1 MARPRKKKEETA
13 WTQPAQPPPPLFT
26 GEKERNLVK
35 QVNDELIERVIGQ
48 QVAYFS
54 VDIDRS
60 NFHPLYGE
68 AIEKT
73 YLPPIRVYALV
84 KWEGQ
89 TQSFTQNIGIDKATS
104 IEIHF
109 HKKRL
114 TEDQD
119 VFVREGDFVLYGD
132 RYYEIVKLDEPKQLF
147 GQIENKF
154 EVMAKCIRAREG
166 LFNPQFV
173 ANTVPTTR
181 ATTSTSTGSSPQANY
196 SNNYSFNNLTV
207 VNNLTVGGNTYLGD
221 SAGDNVIIT
230 GSVSISGTLLVN
242 GSSLA
247 LSSSAITNKTILI
260 TSSYSVVSDDYF
272 IGVDSTYSGIIVSLP
287 TLASTING
295 RIIHVKDIT
304 GLATTILPI
313 TISAS
318 SGQYIDLEPY
328 VKIDVDHGS
337 ISLYKASNGW
347 NLF

>member
-1 MARPRKKKEETA
+1 MATSRKKKEETA

-48 QVAYFS
+48 QIAYFS

-73 YLPPIRVYALV
+73 YLPPIRIYALV

-154 EVMAKCIRAREG
+154 EIVAKCLRAREG
-166 LFNPQFV
+166 LFNPQFI
-173 ANTVPTTR
+173 ANTVPR
-181 ATTSTSTGSSPQANY
+181 
-196 SNNYSFNNLTV
+196 
-207 VNNLTVGGNTYLGD
+207 
-221 SAGDNVIIT
+221 DN
-230 GSVSISGTLLVN
+230 
-242 GSSLA
+242 
-247 LSSSAITNKTILI
+247 
-260 TSSYSVVSDDYF
+260 
-272 IGVDSTYSGIIVSLP
+272 
-287 TLASTING
+287 
-295 RIIHVKDIT
+295 R
-304 GLATTILPI
+304 
-313 TISAS
+313 
-318 SGQYIDLEPY
+318 
-328 VKIDVDHGS
+328 
-337 ISLYKASNGW
+337 
-347 NLF
+347 

>member
-48 QVAYFS
+48 QIAYFA

-114 TEDQD
+114 TEDQN

-154 EVMAKCIRAREG
+154 EVVAKCLRAREG
-166 LFNPQFV
+166 MFNPQFV

-181 ATTSTSTGSSPQANY
+181 VTTSTSTGSSAQGNY

-207 VNNLTVGGNTYLGD
+207 VNNLNVGGNSYLGN
-221 SAGDNVIIT
+221 GTNDNVIIT
-230 GSVSISGTLLVN
+230 GSVYISGSLLLN
-242 GSSLA
+242 GNTVA
-247 LSSSAITNKTILI
+247 LSSSNIAFNTRVI
-260 TSSYSVVSDDYF
+260 TSSYMVASDDYF
-272 IGVDSTYSGIIVSLP
+272 IGVDTNHSGIVVTLP
-287 TLASTING
+287 TLSSTNNG
-295 RIIHVKDIT
+295 RVLVIKDIA
-304 GLATTILPI
+304 GLADTNPI
-313 TISAS
+313 VVSAS
-318 SGQYIDLEPY
+318 SGEQVDLDTFTTLDIDF
-328 VKIDVDHGS
+328 VS
-337 ISLYKASNGW
+337 ISAYKDTTGW
-347 NLF
+347 FVF